1 VNVEGPSGVG
11 RTVPQGSWSVDPN
24 LIVEV
29 ARREAQ
35 ATPGVVSVVSAEV
48 TRSGLMERISSTVS
62 GSSPELRGGQVPLE
76 LTLIVEYGR
85 CLHELA
91 QRVRERTATAV
102 EGMTG
107 YRVSAV
113 DITVADLH
121 VPGEP
126 LPTREP
132 VAGEPPP
139 GGGRVDF

>member
-1 VNVEGPSGVG
+1 MNVEAPNGGGASL
-11 RTVPQGSWSVDPN
+11 PQGSWSVDPD

-35 ATPGVVSVVSAEV
+35 DTPGVVSVVSAEV
-48 TRSGLMERISSTVS
+48 TRSGLINRISGTVS
-62 GSSPELRGGQVPLE
+62 GSRPELRGGQVPLE

-91 QRVRERTATAV
+91 QRVRERTVTAV

-132 VAGEPPP
+132 GSSPPPP
-139 GGGRVDF
+139 GARLDF